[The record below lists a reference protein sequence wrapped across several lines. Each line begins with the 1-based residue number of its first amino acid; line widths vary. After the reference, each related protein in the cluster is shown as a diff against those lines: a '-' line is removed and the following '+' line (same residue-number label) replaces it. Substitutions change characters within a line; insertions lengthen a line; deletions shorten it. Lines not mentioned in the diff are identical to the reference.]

1 MIIHSIGRR
10 KRSLARVY
18 LESGEKLS
26 ISINSKNLENYFP
39 KNVHGKILY
48 PLKKIDNKKF
58 NIKIKVNGGGFNGQ
72 AEAIRLAISRALC
85 KLDSNNRSL
94 LKDEGLLTRDSRE
107 VERKNLVKKSKEKI
121 SVFKTLENQNKNGKK
136 N

>member
-26 ISINSKNLENYFP
+26 ILINSQNFENYFP

-48 PLKKIDNKKF
+48 PLKKIDNEKF

-94 LKDEGLLTRDSRE
+94 LKYEGLLTRDSRE
-107 VERKNLVKKSKEKI
+107 VERKK
-121 SVFKTLENQNKNGKK
+121 FGKK
-136 N
+136 KARKKFQFSKR